1 MIKLRIPFESPD
13 ALKVNEKIFAT
24 MYYHALKASL
34 ELAKKNG
41 PYETFPGSPTSKG
54 LLQFDLWD
62 KKGHPDFD
70 WNSLKKEIVEHGLR
84 NSLLIAPMPTA
95 STS

>member
-1 MIKLRIPFESPD
+1 MESPE

-34 ELAKKNG
+34 KLAKING

-54 LLQFDLWD
+54 LLQFDLW
-62 KKGHPDFD
+62 
-70 WNSLKKEIVEHGLR
+70 N
-84 NSLLIAPMPTA
+84 
-95 STS
+95 